1 MASPDQAKASLC
13 TSNPQPLERVLI
25 WRRSIVIE
33 NALRAFREKEAPGP
47 VYFYC
52 TRNSSE
58 PGRSDPARIIASLAR
73 QLAKPQ
79 GAKVLTPTKRLY
91 EEYEDEGFAEQQLT
105 QSESEKLVLQLLG
118 EYKASTAILVLDALD
133 ECDRATR
140 GGLLAALER
149 FLKEAP
155 CLLKIF
161 VSSRDDQ
168 DLVCRLQSYPTLE
181 LSSDR
186 NAADIR
192 AFIRCELDRRIES
205 QELLRGS
212 PRKDELRNQISTK
225 LEANAHGLYVSPSR
239 PPRISLIGRGSVGA
253 ACR

>member
-1 MASPDQAKASLC
+1 MRC
-13 TSNPQPLERVLI
+13 
-25 WRRSIVIE
+25 RSIVIE
-33 NALRAFREKEAPGP
+33 NALRAFREKEAPAP

-52 TRNSSE
+52 TRNSAE
-58 PGRSDPARIIASLAR
+58 PGRSDPAHIIASLAR
-73 QLAKPQ
+73 QLARPHD
-79 GAKVLTPTKRLY
+79 AEVLAPARRLY

-105 QSESEKLVLQLLG
+105 QGESEKLLLQLLS

-168 DLVCRLQSYPTLE
+168 DLVCRLQNYPTLE

-186 NAADIR
+186 NAADIQ
-192 AFIRCELDRRIES
+192 AFIRSELDRRIEC

-212 PRKDELRNQISTK
+212 PRKDELRNKIGIE
-225 LEANAHGLYVSPSR
+225 LEANAQGMYVFPL
-239 PPRISLIGRGSVGA
+239 PPRE
-253 ACR
+253 CH